1 MMFVDAPWA
10 NLRMSD
16 KNEAAGA
23 ADAAREII
31 RDVMRSYL
39 RLFSAALEMPA
50 FTFGLKQRA
59 KKHPFKFHSRPHLP
73 RPPQTP
79 AASF

>member
-1 MMFVDAPWA
+1 MHPKPSSHSGRIVG
-10 NLRMSD
+10 N
-16 KNEAAGA
+16 NEAAGA

-31 RDVMRSYL
+31 RDDMRWYL

-50 FTFGLKQRA
+50 FTFSLKQKA